1 MGRDWDETGTGTR
14 LGLDHRLRQFRT
26 VFLSKKLAKIGLKS
40 HIKYITPNFTT
51 IFNFGS
57 VAQSVAR
64 LLRNRKV
71 PGSNPAE
78 GGKTFSKL
86 SLELDRTGSQNSC
99 QFRPL
104 GGAPVVAGKCKC
116 KQILN

>member
-1 MGRDWDETGTGTR
+1 MGLGRDWDETGTR

-40 HIKYITPNFTT
+40 HIKYITPNLTI

-57 VAQSVAR
+57 VAQSVAW

-78 GGKTFSKL
+78 GGKNFFLT
-86 SLELDRTGSQNSC
+86 
-99 QFRPL
+99 
-104 GGAPVVAGKCKC
+104 
-116 KQILN
+116 